1 MGIFNSE
8 WHRRHHYFICINM
21 TRLDAERNAD
31 RNFFARLFQK
41 EKKERPFVF
50 SPTNPAIEAE
60 KKDPLWFLKIDLKP
74 KP

>member
-1 MGIFNSE
+1 
-8 WHRRHHYFICINM
+8 M

-41 EKKERPFVF
+41 EKKEKPFVF
-50 SPTNPAIEAE
+50 SPTNPAIKAE